1 MNQGINGLKR
11 VRTKNNR
18 IYFYLDGKRVSSE
31 VASDF
36 TRKDSAKRSARAKE
50 AAKKLLYYKGK
61 ALKKDESFLVRRVS
75 PKLKTNRLDDFFDS
89 RAAIDRAIL
98 QSAPEGFNVP
108 IERERGAFKN
118 GYEGRIEKRGVQSLA
133 ELFLESGLKDYKV
146 ILTVN
151 DFQDGGKLRRIV
163 GAKRVLNY
171 LTKFEVHLI
180 NEIRSVDP
188 NLGIKATFKYN
199 VTVSYRMKQIY
210 LDLTDADKD
219 KSFAEEVAEDTG
231 TETFS
236 KKYKDLE
243 IILNTSI

>member
-61 ALKKDESFLVRRVS
+61 ALKKDESFIIKQIN
-75 PKLKTNRLDDFFDS
+75 PNLKTNKVDQFFKS
-89 RAAIDRAIL
+89 RAEIDRQIL
-98 QSAPEGFNVP
+98 KSAPKGFELSVV
-108 IERERGAFKN
+108 RERGRFKN
-118 GYEGRIEKRGVQSLA
+118 GYEGEVERTGVQSLA
-133 ELFLESGLKDYKV
+133 ELFLTSGFKDYKV
-146 ILTVN
+146 ILRTPDYGTV
-151 DFQDGGKLRRIV
+151 R

-171 LTKFEVHLI
+171 LVNFEIDRI
-180 NEIRSVDP
+180 NDIRSVDP
-188 NLGIKATFKYN
+188 NLGVKATFRYR
-199 VTVSYRMKQIY
+199 VTVSFRMKQIY
-210 LDLTDADKD
+210 LDLSERDPK
-219 KSFAEEVAEDTG
+219 KSFKEEFEEGTGDAVAN
-231 TETFS
+231 
-236 KKYKDLE
+236 KYKDLE